1 MTYYRLAVQD
11 RQSTHWI
18 WKTTAVTSLQA
29 VLQLLRIYRMLPQ
42 DGIRVF
48 TATSEAELNEMLSR
62 QNNHL
67 ASGYVTAAQ
76 FLQARKITEGA
87 QSLSASEE
95 RISPPKVQ
103 QEANGVA
110 WATGETQMV
119 AQATQQGAGAATWAR
134 EVWEQ
139 HQARHVAQRE
149 HLATAGEP
157 SSLGLSFQEKKRLE
171 IELGPG
177 GDHDMPYLFTLPISL
192 KERLAW
198 IRLQKQVQAGEL
210 LS

>member
-1 MTYYRLAVQD
+1 MTYYRLAALD

-18 WKTTAVTSLQA
+18 WKTTAVTSLQ
-29 VLQLLRIYRMLPQ
+29 VVFQLLRIYRMLPQ

-119 AQATQQGAGAATWAR
+119 AQATPFA
-134 EVWEQ
+134 
-139 HQARHVAQRE
+139 
-149 HLATAGEP
+149 
-157 SSLGLSFQEKKRLE
+157 SC
-171 IELGPG
+171 
-177 GDHDMPYLFTLPISL
+177 
-192 KERLAW
+192 
-198 IRLQKQVQAGEL
+198 
-210 LS
+210 